1 MFELSDE
8 QIRFYHANGYVAP
21 LRVLDDKQVV
31 DLRQRLETMCLMSDI
46 GLPLHA
52 LRAQIA
58 SAVDMIVQTS
68 RLRDGS
74 RCVTHI
80 SEVQGYDPEKGYR
93 IEDVFVRRYHGDD
106 ANGKVIST
114 FEPTGFVPHC
124 VETIHGHGLR
134 IPDAIYAAAQAREA
148 AYAQHGQ
155 HGHEGH
161 QGGHGHGGHH
171 GG

>member
-1 MFELSDE
+1 
-8 QIRFYHANGYVAP
+8 
-21 LRVLDDKQVV
+21 
-31 DLRQRLETMCLMSDI
+31 MCLMSDI

-58 SAVDMIVQTS
+58 SAVDMIVHTA
-68 RLRDGS
+68 RLRDGP
-74 RCVTHI
+74 RVVPHI
-80 SEVQGYDPEKGYR
+80 SEVQGYDPDRGYR

-106 ANGKVIST
+106 DKGKVVST

-134 IPDAIYAAAQAREA
+134 IPDVIYAAAQAREA
-148 AYAQHGQ
+148 AYAQGAA
-155 HGHEGH
+155 HGHGH
-161 QGGHGHGGHH
+161 GHGHGGHH